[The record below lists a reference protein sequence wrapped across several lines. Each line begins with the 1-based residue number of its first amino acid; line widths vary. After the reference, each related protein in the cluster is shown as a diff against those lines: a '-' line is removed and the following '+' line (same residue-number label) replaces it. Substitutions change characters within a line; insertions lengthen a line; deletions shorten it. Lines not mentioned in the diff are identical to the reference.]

1 MNYPSTYL
9 YEEALVWMYHS
20 AGTTPGNDGF
30 SGNTRNTA
38 QWGQHD
44 VHMIPG
50 PGRFIQNN
58 RLFYTAPNPGVP
70 DDNHIYRFG
79 MPRIFPMIRIGP
91 PWWR

>member
-1 MNYPSTYL
+1 MLRVFPLKPSL
-9 YEEALVWMYHS
+9 PGVVP

-38 QWGQHD
+38 QWGQQD

-58 RLFYTAPNPGVP
+58 RLFYTSTQPGVP
-70 DDNHIYRFG
+70 DDNHIYRFWNAQDL
-79 MPRIFPMIRIGP
+79 PYDSNWSADQFES
-91 PWWR
+91 